1 MNLSKIEKLY
11 SDNVKTFGIDSRSVG
26 WNTPE
31 SQYLRF
37 EKLLKIIK
45 VKKDSFTINELGCG
59 YGELYKFLEKG
70 DFNLSQFNGY
80 DISKPMLDKCQEYIG
95 KTSKLQ
101 LHNKSK
107 LKTVA
112 DYTITSGIFNTP
124 FDNNIYEWEVYI
136 ENTIK
141 NMYDFSNKGIAFN
154 FLTTFVDYRNDNLF
168 YQDPSI
174 ILKFCLENFGKNASI
189 LHDYE
194 LYEFTVLVFKK

>member
-11 SDNVKTFGIDSRSVG
+11 SENVKTFGIDSRSVG

-59 YGELYKFLEKG
+59 YGELYKFLEKS

-80 DISKPMLDKCQEYIG
+80 DISKPMLDKCQGYIG

-101 LHNKSK
+101 LYNNSK

-174 ILKFCLENFGKNASI
+174 TLKFCLENFGKNVSI

-194 LYEFTVLVFKK
+194 LYEFTVLVLKN

>member
-11 SDNVKTFGIDSRSVG
+11 SENVKTFGIDSRSVG

-59 YGELYKFLEKG
+59 YGELYKFLEKS

-80 DISKPMLDKCQEYIG
+80 DISKPMLDKCQGYIG

-101 LHNKSK
+101 LYNNSK

-124 FDNNIYEWEVYI
+124 FDNNIYECEVYI

-174 ILKFCLENFGKNASI
+174 TLKFCLENFGKNVSI

-194 LYEFTVLVFKK
+194 LYEFTVLVLKN